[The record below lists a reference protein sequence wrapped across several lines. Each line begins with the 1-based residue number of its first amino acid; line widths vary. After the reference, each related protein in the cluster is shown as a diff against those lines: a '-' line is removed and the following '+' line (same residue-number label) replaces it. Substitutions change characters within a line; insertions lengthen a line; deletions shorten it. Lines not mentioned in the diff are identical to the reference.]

1 MRERGRDP
9 SGAGFPADGRAS
21 SASVTAAP
29 SPTHLSEGHGG
40 GRARFGGGRPLG
52 RSSKKSALSYSDFHA
67 ERNDASAEDGEVSEG
82 GRMGRR
88 PGVTGVLDP
97 SAHFLGQRSVSLTA
111 LHPGQTCYGPAT
123 QILLEPRMAQL
134 ETLEA
139 KMASIE
145 VSLSVTP
152 RRRRTPSQS
161 GMSSVTPSAPATP
174 LGDRGIRSY
183 PSKSSLTS
191 PSPRPVVRPM
201 SPPAPVPQ
209 KTPISTSEKNSDHP
223 PLELDNLKKT
233 LREKETVIQ
242 GLKQQLGRWPGTAN
256 NHHNPWEFM
265 ANGNKSSN
273 IMKNIISRNGE
284 ALKSPLTKEERAAAE
299 RKLRHLRQDV
309 DARRRTIQ
317 GLQSSLSSLH
327 VTDNID
333 VRIQQ
338 AELEFSLGR
347 EELELLTLLEQIR
360 NLQAAIEESEE
371 ILLATNSNALRQ
383 QLRDM
388 PGSNSLYWCLKE
400 SGNGRWEIKAVEV
413 NVDLRRPSFS
423 IVTKRRSGD
432 GNKSGLFIEWASSA
446 CPLSHGDRIIEVN
459 GESVIG
465 SSSDEMR
472 RILGTVS
479 GTVCVVVLRKVNPTR
494 RTEVNVKKDEDV
506 RSDDA
511 MAVLK
516 KERDALKGENL
527 RLTHRI
533 SYLEE
538 QVNELQTA
546 ASGSDASRSSIS
558 GSWKA
563 SQPPY
568 SASRPNENN
577 HQGKQEERTTEGKPN
592 QMNSSDHNGQVAPQM
607 HNNHS
612 NHSVSTPQS
621 GSSTPRPPVP
631 PKKPLRL
638 SLPRATSLQSVES
651 LPADTSV
658 LATRKPTKRNHRGEP
673 PVLLIET
680 PQPPPRASSR
690 ADSCHSVSSAPS
702 RHHHSSHRLSMDS
715 QTLFDA
721 ISHRSRKPHA
731 QSVKHDC

>member
-1 MRERGRDP
+1 
-9 SGAGFPADGRAS
+9 
-21 SASVTAAP
+21 
-29 SPTHLSEGHGG
+29 
-40 GRARFGGGRPLG
+40 
-52 RSSKKSALSYSDFHA
+52 
-67 ERNDASAEDGEVSEG
+67 
-82 GRMGRR
+82 MGRR

-97 SAHFLGQRSVSLTA
+97 SSHFLGQRSVSLTA

-161 GMSSVTPSAPATP
+161 GITPAAPSAPATP
-174 LGDRGIRSY
+174 LGDRGIRSF
-183 PSKSSLTS
+183 PSKSSLTA
-191 PSPRPVVRPM
+191 PSPRPVIKPM
-201 SPPAPVPQ
+201 SPPTPVPQ
-209 KTPISTSEKNSDHP
+209 KTLNSTADNNSDHA
-223 PLELDNLKKT
+223 PLELDTLKKT

-242 GLKQQLGRWPGTAN
+242 CLKQQLGRWPAPASHNQWDFLTNGTK
-256 NHHNPWEFM
+256 
-265 ANGNKSSN
+265 GSN
-273 IMKNIISRNGE
+273 IVKSITGRNGE
-284 ALKSPLTKEERAAAE
+284 ALKSPLTKEERSAAE

-317 GLQSSLSSLH
+317 GLQASLTALH

-371 ILLATNSNALRQ
+371 ILLATNSHALRQ
-383 QLRDM
+383 QLRDI
-388 PGSNSLYWCLKE
+388 PGSSSLYWCLKE
-400 SGNGRWEIKAVEV
+400 SGNGRLEIKAVEV

-423 IVTKRRSGD
+423 VVTKRRSSD
-432 GNKSGLFIEWASSA
+432 ASKSELFIEWASSS

-472 RILGTVS
+472 RILAAVS

-494 RTEVNVKKDEDV
+494 RTEASLKKDEEA
-506 RSDDA
+506 RSDDIVA
-511 MAVLK
+511 SLK
-516 KERDALKGENL
+516 KERDVLKGENL

-538 QVNELQTA
+538 QVVELQTA

-568 SASRPNENN
+568 APTPSRSSDNN
-577 HQGKQEERTTEGKPN
+577 HQGKQEERASEGGKASQVN
-592 QMNSSDHNGQVAPQM
+592 VSEQNGQV
-607 HNNHS
+607 
-612 NHSVSTPQS
+612 TPQNHNYS
-621 GSSTPRPPVP
+621 SNQTAPHLQGGPSTPRPPVP

-651 LPADTSV
+651 LPADTSL

-673 PVLLIET
+673 PVLLVET

-690 ADSCHSVSSAPS
+690 ADSCHSVSSTPS
-702 RHHHSSHRLSMDS
+702 RHHHHNSHRLNVDS

-721 ISHRSRKPHA
+721 LSHRTRKQA
-731 QSVKHDC
+731 SSVKNDC